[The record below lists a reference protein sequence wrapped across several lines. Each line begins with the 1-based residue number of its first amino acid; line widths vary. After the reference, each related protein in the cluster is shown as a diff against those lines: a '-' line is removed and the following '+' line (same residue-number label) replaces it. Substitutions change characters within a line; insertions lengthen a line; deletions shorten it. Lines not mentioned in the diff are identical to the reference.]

1 LNPAKGPPPE
11 EDTPE
16 TEGETEDERA
26 EYVRI
31 KKLWAGYDA
40 IPKMIKI
47 KKEKGAAA
55 KVGYTH

>member
-26 EYVRI
+26 EYIRI
-31 KKLWAGYDA
+31 KRLWAEYDA

-55 KVGYTH
+55 KVGYTQ